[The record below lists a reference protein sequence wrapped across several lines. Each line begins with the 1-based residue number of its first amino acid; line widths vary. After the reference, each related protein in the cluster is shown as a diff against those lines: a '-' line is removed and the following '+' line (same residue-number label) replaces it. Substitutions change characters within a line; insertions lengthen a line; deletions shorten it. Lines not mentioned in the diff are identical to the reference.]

1 MSKRT
6 KLQLRNLRLYFKK
19 YIFNS
24 TYIVRNIIAL
34 TIMATVIALVG
45 GVIVMVGSLDNN
57 KENPK
62 QQSTEQLPETTELV
76 KEEPDEEIIKADEE
90 SIDQTVVEPNESEMV
105 SSVYK
110 FDFEGRFISV
120 ETDVNIRSEA
130 TTDSDIVGQL
140 AKGNVG
146 DIISVDGEWTK
157 ITSGQVTGYVKSEF
171 ILTGDAAEEYAK
183 ENMTLIGTVTE
194 SGVNIRSEASTEA
207 DIIGATYI
215 GFIYTVDKTVTDTL
229 TDWVCIILED
239 GTKGYVYG
247 EYIKVDVGYTYATPV
262 GTSQED
268 DSAEGT
274 GFGGDSSSEPETEEP
289 VTEESTTEESTTEE
303 PEAEEPVTEEPTT
316 EESTTEEP
324 ETEEPTEEETEEP
337 DNCID
342 IETTYRDPI
351 TLTEE
356 DINLIATIVAL
367 ESGSEPYQGQLAV
380 ANVIINRLLSG
391 RWGSTVSDV
400 VYAPYQFSCVS
411 SQYMEYYLENG
422 APATCVQATKEALA
436 GTNNIGNFMSFRASY
451 AANTSSYSQYTVI
464 GNHVFF
470 Q

>member
-24 TYIVRNIIAL
+24 TYIVRNLIAL

-45 GVIVMVGSLDNN
+45 GVIVMVGSLDNDDKKSN
-57 KENPK
+57 KQVE
-62 QQSTEQLPETTELV
+62 EQLPDTTEIV
-76 KEEPDEEIIKADEE
+76 KDEADEEIIKADEE
-90 SIDQTVVEPNESEMV
+90 SIDQTIVEPNESEMV

-110 FDFEGRFISV
+110 FDFEGRFIAV

-146 DIISVDGEWTK
+146 DVISVEGDWTK

-171 ILTGDAAEEYAK
+171 ILTGDDAEEYAK
-183 ENMTLIGTVTE
+183 DNVTLIGTVTE

-215 GFIYTVDKTVTDTL
+215 GFTYTVDRAVTDTL

-239 GTKGYVYG
+239 GIKGFVHG
-247 EYIKVDVGYTYATPV
+247 DYIKVEVGYTYATPV
-262 GTSQED
+262 NSSGED

-274 GFGGDSSSEPETEEP
+274 GFGGDDSSDSSKEEPTTEEP
-289 VTEESTTEESTTEE
+289 VTEE
-303 PEAEEPVTEEPTT
+303 PITEEPTT
-316 EESTTEEP
+316 EEPTTEEP
-324 ETEEPTEEETEEP
+324 TTEEPTTEEPTTEEDSEEP
-337 DNCID
+337 DNCIE

-367 ESGSEPYQGQLAV
+367 ESGAEPYQGQLAV

-411 SQYMEYYLENG
+411 SPYLEYYLENG

-436 GTNNIGNFMSFRASY
+436 GTNNIGSFMSFRASY